1 MTRPYFKYSI
11 VELEEI
17 CRRTDDRMV
26 LRDALAEL
34 AGYRKTER
42 AQKLKSWVEERL
54 ASMDASRNS
63 ASPRDDR
70 SPQGD
75 HPNESGEST
84 GITDDPASVAEDS
97 ESDPIGAG
105 SDPAISDT
113 EPDVDGGEQEASSK
127 TNGGSGRQS
136 TLFPDEELETAK
148 PRERTSG
155 HIRRPGRWPDVPPK
169 WTPEA
174 KTDLSPN
181 WSSDDPLLRRY
192 EAALRALISELRR
205 KNRGSQQ
212 VSLED
217 GRRTAIE
224 GETAAYRFAWNGDID
239 LFEGAKV
246 SVVAD
251 AARTSGRIVALSSQF
266 LVISID
272 EDLGPTIKSCVLTID
287 NTAMLEA
294 LADRLK
300 EIRDGQTEGF
310 NTAIAEDTILNR
322 EAESALGEVPEQH
335 LSKLNELQREAVR
348 RASGNAVSYLWGPPG
363 TGKTLTL
370 TSVSRYL
377 FSADERVLIASNTNQ
392 AVDQVLAKLAEGLI
406 EAAGGDWAK
415 APPLYD
421 GRIVRVGKLVDDG
434 PLAPYRDLVTLG
446 GIIERKSIDLRKRK
460 TELESQER
468 EVQAAAER
476 AQAIIATFSALE
488 AAGNELSQRVMDQKR
503 SEIELG
509 QQKAVLTRLTM
520 EKAQL
525 EAELGRIR
533 DSGFLVRLVLRSAEV
548 VQADLSRQTSHIQS
562 ALMRFSELEGA
573 ISAHEVA
580 GRLLEEKLERAK
592 AATVGLDHE
601 IARTEL
607 ARAESRLTDIQKE
620 ISDINRQIAD
630 LEKAIMDQAQI
641 VGATATKL
649 FLSPSIF
656 SRFDTVILD
665 EASMLLLPSLFHA
678 AGLAKGRVIVSG
690 DFRQLPPIVQS
701 DQKAILDEIGKDVFE
716 VAGIKEAFDKKQPL
730 KRTTML
736 EYQHRM
742 NDDICSLI
750 SLPLYG
756 GRLQTDPRRIAST
769 RQPPELFRQSLTIV
783 DTSYVGPFV
792 AKDPAGSKFNLMNAL
807 IIRNL
812 CRYLKKHGFGE
823 VNDIGVVVPYV
834 AQRKLL
840 QKALADGSLSDVAA
854 GTVHR
859 YQGDEKQLII
869 VDLTDGVGLRIP
881 GPWLQADLPDEA
893 GARLFN
899 VAFSRAREHVI
910 VVADLSWMDR
920 RLPERALMRGWLY
933 RMQEAGKVLDVR
945 DALGLMPIKD
955 DLQKY
960 GIQFSLS
967 AEAEKTGL
975 FNESEFDRVVWHDL
989 ASARKGIAIWSA
1001 FITPQRVAKFAEVFR
1016 AKAAAGI
1023 PVRCV
1028 VRPPWDNGTIDR
1040 VLGEDAIN
1048 ALEAMGCI
1056 VDTRYRMHEKAVL
1069 IDDRILWWGSLNTL
1083 SNAGNTGEMM
1093 TRIEGEQT
1101 ALQLAGFL
1109 SAKGILR
1116 TEEAAGAA
1124 YLRENPPCG
1133 CGETRAVLGR
1143 SKFGP
1148 YWRCLKVGC
1157 SWKSDIRKPTRAQGK
1172 REAPKTDMRC
1182 PKCGAPMVARHGRYG
1197 SFFGCS
1203 RFPDCD
1209 GTVNQAGSGS
1219 KGPRNP
1225 KSRKAGR
1232 ESHSTP

>member
-1 MTRPYFKYSI
+1 
-11 VELEEI
+11 
-17 CRRTDDRMV
+17 MV

-701 DQKAILDEIGKDVFE
+701 DQKA
-716 VAGIKEAFDKKQPL
+716 
-730 KRTTML
+730 
-736 EYQHRM
+736 
-742 NDDICSLI
+742 
-750 SLPLYG
+750 
-756 GRLQTDPRRIAST
+756 
-769 RQPPELFRQSLTIV
+769 
-783 DTSYVGPFV
+783 
-792 AKDPAGSKFNLMNAL
+792 
-807 IIRNL
+807 
-812 CRYLKKHGFGE
+812 
-823 VNDIGVVVPYV
+823 
-834 AQRKLL
+834 
-840 QKALADGSLSDVAA
+840 
-854 GTVHR
+854 
-859 YQGDEKQLII
+859 
-869 VDLTDGVGLRIP
+869 RIP